1 MSLLSDEATRGRVR
15 ARLESKRSV
24 DRETG
29 CWKWTGATTAQ
40 GYGETSIKGV
50 FLYTH
55 RAAAAIY
62 LGAELTTRSLHV
74 CHTCDTPACFN
85 PDHLFLGTAADN
97 QRDSRE
103 KGRTHVQRRRTT
115 AAERELMR
123 ELRAEGAPYEE
134 IARATDRSILTVIR
148 YLNGKTFRTGLA
160 LAA

>member
-1 MSLLSDEATRGRVR
+1 MIPPPVSTRT
-15 ARLESKRSV
+15 
-24 DRETG
+24 D
-29 CWKWTGATTAQ
+29 
-40 GYGETSIKGV
+40 
-50 FLYTH
+50 
-55 RAAAAIY
+55 
-62 LGAELTTRSLHV
+62 
-74 CHTCDTPACFN
+74 
-85 PDHLFLGTAADN
+85 LFLGTAADN

-103 KGRTHVQRRRTT
+103 KGAHTCSGEKLT